1 MTFQD
6 CFEKTESAKKKEKEQ
21 SENRGHPRR
30 RDVEVEIKMEY
41 SDGFSILET
50 QVKSGLKLPTDLDY
64 L

>member
-1 MTFQD
+1 MRKLSQQR
-6 CFEKTESAKKKEKEQ
+6 KK
-21 SENRGHPRR
+21 RR
-30 RDVEVEIKMEY
+30 SSQKIEDIPGGRDVEVEIKMEY